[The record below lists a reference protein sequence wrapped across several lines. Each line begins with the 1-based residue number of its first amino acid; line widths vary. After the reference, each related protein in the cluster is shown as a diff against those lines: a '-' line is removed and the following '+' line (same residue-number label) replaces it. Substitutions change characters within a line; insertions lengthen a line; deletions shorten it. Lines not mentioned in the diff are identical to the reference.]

1 MFTGIV
7 KEVGIIDKI
16 RRIGNA
22 HRLAVV
28 SKDIF
33 KTVGVGSSIAVNGVC
48 LTVVDKKQGMLSF
61 DVVEETLRRSN
72 LAYLRERT
80 RVNLEDSLKAG
91 DPLSGHFVLGHV
103 DCVGD
108 IVDIQKSGQDFSIK
122 IKIPNGFGQFVVEKG
137 SVALDGVSLTI
148 GDVEK
153 GRFGVYLIPHTLK
166 VTTLGSKKVGDKINV
181 EFDILGKY
189 VIKAGRLEGNPNLTV
204 MFLKEHGFGD

>member
-7 KEVGIIDKI
+7 KEIGIIDKI
-16 RRIGNA
+16 RRIGA
-22 HRLAVV
+22 ARRLAVA

-33 KTVGVGSSIAVNGVC
+33 KTVPVGGSVAVNGVC

-72 LAYLRERT
+72 LAYLRERD

-91 DPLSGHFVLGHV
+91 DPLSGHFVLAHV

-108 IVDIQKSGQDFSIK
+108 IVDMQKSGRDFSIK
-122 IKIPNGFGQFVVEKG
+122 IKIPDGFDRFVVEKG

-148 GDVEK
+148 GDVEE
-153 GRFGVYLIPHTLK
+153 GRFCVYLIPHTLK
-166 VTTLGSKKVGDKINV
+166 ATTLGSKKVGDKTNV

-189 VIKAGRLEGNPNLTV
+189 AIKAGGLEGDPNLTES
-204 MFLKEHGFGD
+204 FLKEHGFGD